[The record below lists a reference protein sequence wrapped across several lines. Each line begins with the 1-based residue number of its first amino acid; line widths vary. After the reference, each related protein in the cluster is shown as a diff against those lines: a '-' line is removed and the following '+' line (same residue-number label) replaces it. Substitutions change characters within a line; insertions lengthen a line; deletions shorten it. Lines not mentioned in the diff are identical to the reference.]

1 MILLGR
7 PAMARQLGSANL
19 PLWIG
24 FAQHACGQIFTACHT
39 HRIPVFNYAE
49 SNIKNKIPRCTL
61 TSIAWPRRVS
71 RRGAF
76 KALSTRADPD
86 PLFIMHSFWCLVAF
100 RQWTLFWVC
109 VYTPRV
115 VFCDV
120 MVLCAS
126 LKYPVYCVN
135 YQKFVSAKDACTH
148 VFWLQILGQCSSL
161 WAPFVTQ
168 LHFLCCVFGYLYCRW
183 WTSSGDSFT
192 HRYAT
197 KYECNDCMQFYRA
210 THNIPEEDILASYSR
225 VLLKMFL
232 AEGIMCGH
240 ALFLASAS
248 EDPVEMIKVQIH
260 IGFPLCPKK
269 QMVCA

>member
-1 MILLGR
+1 M
-7 PAMARQLGSANL
+7 
-19 PLWIG
+19 
-24 FAQHACGQIFTACHT
+24 
-39 HRIPVFNYAE
+39 
-49 SNIKNKIPRCTL
+49 
-61 TSIAWPRRVS
+61 
-71 RRGAF
+71 
-76 KALSTRADPD
+76 
-86 PLFIMHSFWCLVAF
+86 
-100 RQWTLFWVC
+100 
-109 VYTPRV
+109 
-115 VFCDV
+115 
-120 MVLCAS
+120 
-126 LKYPVYCVN
+126 
-135 YQKFVSAKDACTH
+135 SAKDACTH
-148 VFWLQILGQCSSL
+148 VFWLQILSQCSSL

-197 KYECNDCMQFYRA
+197 KYECNECMQFYRA
-210 THNIPEEDILASYSR
+210 THNIPEEDILGSYSR

-269 QMVCA
+269 TDGVCMIRGVLGNCYVLSENGLHLRIYLRLWGKKVLHHILGSARAAPPLPQDRPKWTKWRLLGDIKTSPKFKYVS